1 MNERRLINLNYLNI
15 LEIVG
20 EGTKDLLQGQLTCD
34 INKVSLENPI
44 LGAICNV
51 KGRVISSFILINPCK
66 EDSSKY
72 WLIGPAVMMQKTHE
86 ALKKYSPFYKVDI
99 SVLKDK
105 NLYGASD
112 KVVKELFSDYN
123 LNDNQF
129 IDKNGLV
136 LSYLEKIFKL
146 IITNKS
152 NDAIENFPVTSELSD
167 WHLDNFFNKD
177 VEITEDLTEEFTP
190 HEINYDVTERVDF
203 EKGCYTGQEIVS
215 RMHYRAKSLPRL
227 YLAQG
232 SNALLEANVSVEDN
246 TGKRAGTIV
255 KVLNHLDGSY
265 ALISIKVNKVD
276 KSYKTSKGRT
286 NLTIK
291 K

>member
-1 MNERRLINLNYLNI
+1 M
-15 LEIVG
+15 
-20 EGTKDLLQGQLTCD
+20 
-34 INKVSLENPI
+34 
-44 LGAICNV
+44 
-51 KGRVISSFILINPCK
+51 
-66 EDSSKY
+66 
-72 WLIGPAVMMQKTHE
+72 
-86 ALKKYSPFYKVDI
+86 
-99 SVLKDK
+99 
-105 NLYGASD
+105 
-112 KVVKELFSDYN
+112 
-123 LNDNQF
+123 
-129 IDKNGLV
+129 
-136 LSYLEKIFKL
+136 
-146 IITNKS
+146 
-152 NDAIENFPVTSELSD
+152 
-167 WHLDNFFNKD
+167 
-177 VEITEDLTEEFTP
+177 
-190 HEINYDVTERVDF
+190 TERVDF

>member
-1 MNERRLINLNYLNI
+1 MNERRLISLNYLNI

-20 EGTKDLLQGQLTCD
+20 EGAKDLLQGQLTCD
-34 INKVSLENPI
+34 INKVSSENPI

-51 KGRVISSFILINPCK
+51 KGRVISSFILINPSK

-99 SVLKDK
+99 SILKDK

-123 LNDNQF
+123 LDDNQF
-129 IDKNGLV
+129 IHKNGLV
-136 LSYLEKIFKL
+136 VSYLEKIFKL

-152 NDAIENFPVTSELSD
+152 NNAIENLPVTSELSD
-167 WHLDNFFNKD
+167 WHLDDFFNKD
-177 VEITEDLTEEFTP
+177 VEITEDLTERFTP
-190 HEINYDVTERVDF
+190 HEINYDVTKRVDF

-227 YLAQG
+227 YLARS
-232 SNALLEANVSVEDN
+232 SNNLLEANMSIEDN
-246 TGKRAGTIV
+246 SGKRAGTIV

>member
-1 MNERRLINLNYLNI
+1 MNERRLISLNYLNI

-20 EGTKDLLQGQLTCD
+20 EGAKDLLQGQLTCD
-34 INKVSLENPI
+34 INKVSSENPI

-51 KGRVISSFILINPCK
+51 KGRVISSFILINPSK

-123 LNDNQF
+123 LDDNQF
-129 IDKNGLV
+129 IHKNGLV
-136 LSYLEKIFKL
+136 VSYLEKIFKL

-152 NDAIENFPVTSELSD
+152 NNAIENLPVTSELSD
-167 WHLDNFFNKD
+167 WHLDDFFNKD
-177 VEITEDLTEEFTP
+177 VEITEDLTERFTP
-190 HEINYDVTERVDF
+190 HEINYDVTKRVDF

-227 YLAQG
+227 YLARS
-232 SNALLEANVSVEDN
+232 SNNLLEANMSIEDN
-246 TGKRAGTIV
+246 SGKRAGTIV

>member
-1 MNERRLINLNYLNI
+1 MKERRLINLNYLNI
-15 LEIVG
+15 LQIAG
-20 EGTKDLLQGQLTCD
+20 EGAKDLLQGQLTCD
-34 INKVSLENPI
+34 IDKVSAENPI

-51 KGRVISSFILINPCK
+51 KGRVISSFILINPSE

-72 WLIGPAVMMQKTHE
+72 WLIGPAAMMQKTYE
-86 ALKKYSPFYKVDI
+86 ALEKYSPFYKVDM

-105 NLYGASD
+105 NLYGARD

-129 IDKNGLV
+129 IHKNGLV

-152 NDAIENFPVTSELSD
+152 NDAIKKFPVTSELSD
-167 WHLDNFFNKD
+167 WHLDDFFNKD
-177 VEITEDLTEEFTP
+177 VEITEDLSEGFTP

-246 TGKRAGTIV
+246 TGKRAGNIV
-255 KVLNHLDGSY
+255 KVLNHVDGSY
-265 ALISIKVNKVD
+265 ALISIKVNEVD

>member
-1 MNERRLINLNYLNI
+1 MKERRLINLNYLNI
-15 LEIVG
+15 LQIAG
-20 EGTKDLLQGQLTCD
+20 EGAKDLLQGQLTCD
-34 INKVSLENPI
+34 IDKVSAENPI

-51 KGRVISSFILINPCK
+51 KGRVISSFILINPSE

-72 WLIGPAVMMQKTHE
+72 WLIGPAAMMQKTHK
-86 ALKKYSPFYKVDI
+86 ALEKYSPFYKVDI

-105 NLYGASD
+105 NLYGARD

-129 IDKNGLV
+129 IHKNGLV

-265 ALISIKVNKVD
+265 ALISIKVNEVD

>member
-1 MNERRLINLNYLNI
+1 MNERRLISLNYLNI

-20 EGTKDLLQGQLTCD
+20 EGAKDLLQGQLTCD
-34 INKVSLENPI
+34 INKVSSENPI

-51 KGRVISSFILINPCK
+51 KGRVISSFILINPSK

-99 SVLKDK
+99 SILKDK

-123 LNDNQF
+123 LDDNQF
-129 IDKNGLV
+129 IHKNGLV
-136 LSYLEKIFKL
+136 VSYLEKIFKL

-152 NDAIENFPVTSELSD
+152 NNAIENLPVTSELSD
-167 WHLDNFFNKD
+167 WHLDDFFNKD
-177 VEITEDLTEEFTP
+177 VEITEDLTERFTP
-190 HEINYDVTERVDF
+190 HEINYDVTKRVDF

-227 YLAQG
+227 YLARS
-232 SNALLEANVSVEDN
+232 SNNLLEANMSIEDN
-246 TGKRAGTIV
+246 SGKRAGTIV

-286 NLTIK
+286 NLNIK
-291 K
+291 

>member
-1 MNERRLINLNYLNI
+1 MGRVTARLRFNQQFLNKLTNI
-15 LEIVG
+15 S
-20 EGTKDLLQGQLTCD
+20 KDVKFDIFG
-34 INKVSLENPI
+34 INKIQPI
-44 LGAICNV
+44 WGDSFLKAISNSRMGLNLSRGQPI
-51 KGRVISSFILINPCK
+51 KYYSSDRI
-66 EDSSKY
+66 
-72 WLIGPAVMMQKTHE
+72 AQ
-86 ALKKYSPFYKVDI
+86 
-99 SVLKDK
+99 
-105 NLYGASD
+105 
-112 KVVKELFSDYN
+112 LFGN
-123 LNDNQF
+123 GLLTF
-129 IDKNGLV
+129 IDKNT
-136 LSYLEKIFKL
+136 I
-146 IITNKS
+146 
-152 NDAIENFPVTSELSD
+152 
-167 WHLDNFFNKD
+167 LDDFFNKD
-177 VEITEDLTEEFTP
+177 VEITEDLSEGFTP

-265 ALISIKVNKVD
+265 ALISIKVNEVD

>member
-129 IDKNGLV
+129 IHKNGLV

-152 NDAIENFPVTSELSD
+152 NDAIKNFPVTSELSD

>member
-1 MNERRLINLNYLNI
+1 MNERRLISLNYLNI

-20 EGTKDLLQGQLTCD
+20 EGAKDLLQGQLTCD
-34 INKVSLENPI
+34 INKVSSENPI

-51 KGRVISSFILINPCK
+51 KGRVISSFILINPSK

-123 LNDNQF
+123 LDDNQF
-129 IDKNGLV
+129 IHKNGLV
-136 LSYLEKIFKL
+136 VSYLEKIFKL

-152 NDAIENFPVTSELSD
+152 NNAIENLPVTSELSD
-167 WHLDNFFNKD
+167 WHLDDFFNKD
-177 VEITEDLTEEFTP
+177 VEITEDLTERFTP
-190 HEINYDVTERVDF
+190 HEINYDVTKRVDF

-227 YLAQG
+227 YLARS
-232 SNALLEANVSVEDN
+232 SNNLLEANMSIEDN
-246 TGKRAGTIV
+246 SGKRAGTIV

-286 NLTIK
+286 NLNIK
-291 K
+291 

>member
-1 MNERRLINLNYLNI
+1 M
-15 LEIVG
+15 
-20 EGTKDLLQGQLTCD
+20 
-34 INKVSLENPI
+34 
-44 LGAICNV
+44 
-51 KGRVISSFILINPCK
+51 
-66 EDSSKY
+66 
-72 WLIGPAVMMQKTHE
+72 
-86 ALKKYSPFYKVDI
+86 
-99 SVLKDK
+99 
-105 NLYGASD
+105 
-112 KVVKELFSDYN
+112 
-123 LNDNQF
+123 
-129 IDKNGLV
+129 V
-136 LSYLEKIFKL
+136 LSYLKKIFKL

-152 NDAIENFPVTSELSD
+152 NDAIKNFPVTSELSD
-167 WHLDNFFNKD
+167 WHLDDFFNKD

-190 HEINYDVTERVDF
+190 HEINYDVTERIDF

-232 SNALLEANVSVEDN
+232 SNALLEANVSVEDI

-265 ALISIKVNKVD
+265 ALISIKVNRVD

>member
-1 MNERRLINLNYLNI
+1 MNERRLISLNYLNI

-20 EGTKDLLQGQLTCD
+20 EGAKDLLQGQLTCD
-34 INKVSLENPI
+34 INKVSSENPI

-51 KGRVISSFILINPCK
+51 KGRVISSFILINPSK

-99 SVLKDK
+99 SILKDK

-123 LNDNQF
+123 LDDNQF
-129 IDKNGLV
+129 IHKNGLV
-136 LSYLEKIFKL
+136 VSYLEKIFKL

-152 NDAIENFPVTSELSD
+152 NNAIENLPVTSELSD
-167 WHLDNFFNKD
+167 WHLDDFFNKD
-177 VEITEDLTEEFTP
+177 VEITEDLTERFTP

-227 YLAQG
+227 YLARS
-232 SNALLEANVSVEDN
+232 SNNLLEANMSIEDN
-246 TGKRAGTIV
+246 SGKRAGTIV

-286 NLTIK
+286 NLNIK
-291 K
+291 

>member
-1 MNERRLINLNYLNI
+1 MKERRLINLNYLNI
-15 LEIVG
+15 LQIAG
-20 EGTKDLLQGQLTCD
+20 EGAKDLLQGQLTCD
-34 INKVSLENPI
+34 IEKVSAENPI

-86 ALKKYSPFYKVDI
+86 ALEKYSPFYKVDM

-105 NLYGASD
+105 NLYGARD

-129 IDKNGLV
+129 IHKNGLV

-152 NDAIENFPVTSELSD
+152 NDAIKKFPVTSELSD

-246 TGKRAGTIV
+246 TGKRAGTVV

-265 ALISIKVNKVD
+265 ALISIKANEVD

>member
-129 IDKNGLV
+129 IHKNGLI

-152 NDAIENFPVTSELSD
+152 NDAIKNFPVTSELSD

>member
-1 MNERRLINLNYLNI
+1 MKERRLINLNYLNI
-15 LEIVG
+15 LQIAG
-20 EGTKDLLQGQLTCD
+20 EGAKDLLQGQLTCD

-51 KGRVISSFILINPCK
+51 KGRVISSFILINPSK
-66 EDSSKY
+66 ENSSKY
-72 WLIGPAVMMQKTHE
+72 WLIGPAVMMQKTRE
-86 ALKKYSPFYKVDI
+86 ALEKYSPFYKVDI
-99 SVLKDK
+99 SILKDK
-105 NLYGASD
+105 NLYGARD
-112 KVVKELFSDYN
+112 KVIKELFSDYN

-129 IDKNGLV
+129 IHKNGLV

>member
-20 EGTKDLLQGQLTCD
+20 EGAKDLLQGQLTCD

-51 KGRVISSFILINPCK
+51 KGRVISSFILINPSK

-72 WLIGPAVMMQKTHE
+72 WLIGPGVMMQKTHE
-86 ALKKYSPFYKVDI
+86 ALEKYSPFYKVDI

-105 NLYGASD
+105 NLYGARN

-129 IDKNGLV
+129 IHKNGLV
-136 LSYLEKIFKL
+136 LSYLKKIFKL

-152 NDAIENFPVTSELSD
+152 NDAIKNFPVTSELSD
-167 WHLDNFFNKD
+167 WHLDDFFNKD

-190 HEINYDVTERVDF
+190 HEINYDVTERIDF

-232 SNALLEANVSVEDN
+232 SNNLLEANMSIEDN

-265 ALISIKVNKVD
+265 ALISIKVNEVD

>member
-129 IDKNGLV
+129 IHKNGLV

-215 RMHYRAKSLPRL
+215 RMHYRAKSFPRL

>member
-1 MNERRLINLNYLNI
+1 MNERRLISLNYLNI

-20 EGTKDLLQGQLTCD
+20 EGAKDLLQGQLTCD
-34 INKVSLENPI
+34 INKVSSENPI

-51 KGRVISSFILINPCK
+51 KGRVISSFILINPSK

-99 SVLKDK
+99 SILKDK

-123 LNDNQF
+123 LDDNQF
-129 IDKNGLV
+129 IHKNGLV
-136 LSYLEKIFKL
+136 VSYLEKIFKL

-152 NDAIENFPVTSELSD
+152 NNAIENLPVTSELSD
-167 WHLDNFFNKD
+167 WHLDDFFNKD
-177 VEITEDLTEEFTP
+177 VEITEDLTERFTP
-190 HEINYDVTERVDF
+190 HEINYDVTKRVDF

-255 KVLNHLDGSY
+255 KVLNYLDGSY